1 MILWCVNDY
10 QAKLSFFD
18 QIMFHDIVLLLYI
31 YIMYVQSGRVY
42 KLMTIIIVLVP
53 VIKDV
58 KIVQLNVF
66 TGFILFEEFLTVE
79 HCNEFSLSFKKRK
92 TCIYAL
98 LAHKFQRNQIIFMR
112 CLNTCLYIKQEKTF
126 SFY

>member
-31 YIMYVQSGRVY
+31 YIMHVQSRIVY

-79 HCNEFSLSFKKRK
+79 HCNEFSLSLKKEKLAYMHYSHTSFKETK
-92 TCIYAL
+92 
-98 LAHKFQRNQIIFMR
+98 IF
-112 CLNTCLYIKQEKTF
+112 
-126 SFY
+126 S